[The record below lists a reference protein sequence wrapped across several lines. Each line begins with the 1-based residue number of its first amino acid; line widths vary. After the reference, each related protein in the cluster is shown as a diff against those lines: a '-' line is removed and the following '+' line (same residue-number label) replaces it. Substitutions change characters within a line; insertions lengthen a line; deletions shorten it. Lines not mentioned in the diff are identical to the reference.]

1 MYMLARHSHKPK
13 TMTIRQV
20 FMMVSIVFGGTA
32 YAHTPEQAANQLIQL
47 QQQKQEALNQSL
59 ITSPTVHLDT
69 PNQKQTIAD
78 ADNND
83 NTHLPCFTIHQIAY
97 TSLDTSNTTDLA
109 QFGFALTPLTH
120 GKSKV
125 LGQCLNIND
134 INTIVRDVQNRII
147 ERGYVTTRVLIGN
160 QNLSSGQLLLTVVVG
175 KIGQIK
181 ADTSTSDMPV
191 YVDNTGLPVNFATA
205 LPFGSGDVLN
215 IRQLE
220 TALENLKRVP
230 TANADF
236 SITPSENNKTGFSD
250 VVINYTRSRKVRGSL
265 SLDDSGSKS
274 TGKYQG
280 GMTLSFDNPTWH
292 NDLLYL
298 NYSRDLGNNINKD
311 EYPHKNAK
319 GGSKNYGIGYVL
331 PIKNTVITA
340 NASHYTYHQTVAGVN
355 QDYVYSGDSD
365 NISLNASHLVHRDA
379 RSKTWLNMGSFI
391 KSQKNFIDDTEIEVQ
406 RRKVSGWTAGI
417 RHEIR
422 FGQKQLTTDVNV
434 QRGTGAF
441 NALTPP
447 ESLFNE
453 GVARIFIYKLN
464 TSFATPIKIKNDY
477 QLGYHANLKAQYT
490 QKALVP
496 SERMSIGGRYSVRGF
511 NGERT
516 LSADMGVLLRQ
527 DISFPIKQSNHSLY
541 LGLDAG
547 SVAMQNKEQD
557 NLLLGHTLV
566 GGAVGIKGQ
575 IKPLKLNYDVFAG
588 HPIRQPQYF
597 GDKKWVSGVSLGVE
611 F

>member
-1 MYMLARHSHKPK
+1 MYILAHHLHKPK
-13 TMTIRQV
+13 TIRQV

-32 YAHTPEQAANQLIQL
+32 YAHTPEQVANQLIQL
-47 QQQKQEALNQSL
+47 QQQKQDALNQSL
-59 ITSPTVHLDT
+59 ITNPTVHLDT

-78 ADNND
+78 VYNDDNI
-83 NTHLPCFTIHQIAY
+83 HLPCFAIHQIAY

-147 ERGYVTTRVLIGN
+147 ERGYVTTRVLVGN

-191 YVDNTGLPVNFATA
+191 YVDNKGLPANFATA

-379 RSKTWLNMGSFI
+379 RSKTWLNMGGFI

-453 GVARIFIYKLN
+453 GVARTFIYKLN

-527 DISFPIKQSNHSLY
+527 DISFPIKQSNHSVY

>member
-1 MYMLARHSHKPK
+1 MYILARHLHKPK

-32 YAHTPEQAANQLIQL
+32 YAHTPEQVANQLIQL
-47 QQQKQEALNQSL
+47 QQQKQDALNQSL
-59 ITSPTVHLDT
+59 ITSPTVHLDI
-69 PNQKQTIAD
+69 PNQKQTISD
-78 ADNND
+78 VHNGDNI
-83 NTHLPCFTIHQIAY
+83 HLPCFAIHQIAY
-97 TSLDTSNTTDLA
+97 TSLDASNTTDLA

-147 ERGYVTTRVLIGN
+147 EHGYVTTRVLVGN

-181 ADTSTSDMPV
+181 ADTSTSDMSV
-191 YVDNTGLPVNFATA
+191 YVDNTGLPANFATA

-236 SITPSENNKTGFSD
+236 SITPSENNKMGFSD
-250 VVINYTRSRKVRGSL
+250 VVINYTQSRKVRGSV

-311 EYPHKNAK
+311 EYAHKNAK

-365 NISLNASHLVHRDA
+365 HISLNASHLVHRDA
-379 RSKTWLNMGSFI
+379 RSKTWLNAGSFI

-406 RRKVSGWTAGI
+406 RRKISGWIAGV

-441 NALTPP
+441 NALIPP

-453 GVARIFIYKLN
+453 GMARTFIYKLN
-464 TSFATPIKIKNDY
+464 ASFVTPIKIKNDY
-477 QLGYHANLKAQYT
+477 QLTYQANLKAQYT
-490 QKALVP
+490 QKPLVP

-511 NGERT
+511 DGERT
-516 LSADMGVLLRQ
+516 LSADMGMLLRQ

-575 IKPLKLNYDVFAG
+575 IKPFKLNYDVFAG

-597 GDKKWVSGVSLGVE
+597 GDKKWVGGVSLGVE